1 MDKSKMLEIDLWEPV
16 RNFLI
21 NEGYTVRSEVKDCD
35 IVAVKDEV
43 ITVAELKKSLSV
55 SLLAQAVKRQKFAD
69 LVYAAVPKPKRIIGR
84 SKWRDI
90 CHLIRRLELGL
101 ILVSF
106 KGDKAFV
113 EIAVE
118 PAFFDREKS
127 RQRNKKN
134 RASIIKEVE
143 GRYEDFNI
151 GGSRGKKVVTAY
163 RESSIFIAC
172 CLDKFGSLSPKR
184 LREFGTDSKKTTSI
198 LYENHYGWFEKL
210 ERGVYSISDTGRQA
224 LKIYKDLADYYFE
237 KLRNDE
243 KDEASDNKNL

>member
-69 LVYAAVPKPKRIIGR
+69 LVYTAVPKPKRIIGS

-106 KGDKAFV
+106 KRDKAFV

-127 RQRNKKN
+127 RQRNKKS

-224 LKIYKDLADYYFE
+224 LKIYKDLADYYFK